1 MNPRPFFKNLQP
13 LVLASA
19 SPRRRAMLA
28 DLGLE
33 FTIWPAAIPEVPAS
47 GETPAVFAARLA
59 GEKARAV
66 ARQCPTTWVLAA
78 DTVVA
83 VDEVILGKPADPAE
97 AEQMLT
103 ALNDRW
109 HTVWTGF
116 CLRNGSHEE
125 REAVATEVLFADL
138 SAAVRRAYIATGEPL
153 DKAGAYG
160 IQGMGGA
167 LIREIRGSH
176 SNVIGLPLAETI
188 GRLLAC
194 GVISPVGPGL
204 PGDGR

>member
-1 MNPRPFFKNLQP
+1 
-13 LVLASA
+13 
-19 SPRRRAMLA
+19 MLA

-47 GETPAVFAARLA
+47 GETPAVFAVRLA
-59 GEKARAV
+59 GEKARA
-66 ARQCPTTWVLAA
+66 AAHHHPDTWVLAA

-83 VDEVILGKPADPAE
+83 LDEVILGKPADAE
-97 AEQMLT
+97 EAGQMLT

-116 CLRNGSHEE
+116 CLLNGTFEH
-125 REAVATEVLFADL
+125 REAVATEVLFAD
-138 SAAVRRAYIATGEPL
+138 SSPAVRRAYLATGEPL

-167 LIREIRGSH
+167 LVREIRGSH
-176 SNVIGLPLAETI
+176 SNVIGLPLAEVV
-188 GRLLAC
+188 GRLLAR
-194 GVISPVGPGL
+194 GVISPVGPDSEGVE
-204 PGDGR
+204 R

>member
-1 MNPRPFFKNLQP
+1 MNHRPFFENLQP
-13 LVLASA
+13 LILASA
-19 SPRRRAMLA
+19 SPRRRALLA
-28 DLGLE
+28 DLGLA
-33 FTIWPAAIPEVPAS
+33 FSVRPADIPEQPEA
-47 GETPAVFAARLA
+47 GESPAVFAARLA

-66 ARQCPTTWVLAA
+66 ARLHPDTWILAA

-83 VDEVILGKPADPAE
+83 IDEVILGKPADPAE

-116 CLRNGSHEE
+116 CLLNGPHEE
-125 REAVATEVLFADL
+125 RKAVATEVLFAD
-138 SAAVRRAYIATGEPL
+138 AGPAVRRAYVATGEPL

-176 SNVIGLPLAETI
+176 SNVIGLPLAEVV
-188 GRLLAC
+188 GRLLAR
-194 GVISPVGPGL
+194 GVIKEGSGG
-204 PGDGR
+204 GCN